1 VGDRTGLWLSLLGVA
16 FAGCTE
22 NSRAQACIPIDGQG
36 CDAPTVCTLDA
47 DGEPVCL
54 TPTATAGDA
63 FDPCASPDACSSG
76 HACIVHDG
84 RAQCLRLCAPEG
96 GTGAETCS
104 ALGEGVLCVSVIDT
118 QPEIGV
124 CVATCVDPTVAA
136 CPDLD
141 DGQPAG
147 CWLVVGFDVALCSG
161 QRGTVAEGEACDAA
175 ARCLDPTHLCVDLDG
190 TNDARCR
197 PAAPAA
203 GTCAS
208 GARRVAVPGTARY
221 GVCVPD

>member
-147 CWLVVGFDVALCSG
+147 CWLVVGFDVALTLLRWQDANGLWGTGHANSP
-161 QRGTVAEGEACDAA
+161 RGWSQGSSHAFALLTLEHALGGV
-175 ARCLDPTHLCVDLDG
+175 
-190 TNDARCR
+190 
-197 PAAPAA
+197 
-203 GTCAS
+203 
-208 GARRVAVPGTARY
+208 VPGPCRSF
-221 GVCVPD
+221 P